1 VSIHAALYHKTRYT
15 YDRPAGHSPH
25 VVRLRPAPHCR
36 AAILSYSQK
45 ITGGENFI
53 NWQQDPFSNWN
64 ARVVFPEKMTELCVE
79 VELVV
84 EMAVHNP
91 FDFFLEPGATHYP
104 FTYDDALKKDLAPFL
119 EPCARRTPLQRLAA
133 RRPRRTRLQT
143 GRTSDFLVA
152 LNQRVQ
158 RRQVFDSPRTG
169 RADAGGNAGRGAAP
183 AAIPPGCWRNCSA
196 IAAWPRVSSAAI

>member
-1 VSIHAALYHKTRYT
+1 MSIHAALYHKTRYT
-15 YDRPAGHSPH
+15 YDRPTAHSPH

-45 ITGGENFI
+45 ITGGGHFI

-64 ARVVFPEKMTELCVE
+64 ARLVFPEKLTELCVE

-91 FDFFLEPGATHYP
+91 FDFFLEPAAGHCP

-119 EPCARRTPLQRLAA
+119 EPCAAGPRFDAWLARPPRGIRLE
-133 RRPRRTRLQT
+133 T
-143 GRTSDFLVA
+143 GP
-152 LNQRVQ
+152 NQRFSGGVQ
-158 RRQVFDSPRTG
+158 PAGAERQ
-169 RADAGGNAGRGAAP
+169 
-183 AAIPPGCWRNCSA
+183 
-196 IAAWPRVSSAAI
+196 SSI